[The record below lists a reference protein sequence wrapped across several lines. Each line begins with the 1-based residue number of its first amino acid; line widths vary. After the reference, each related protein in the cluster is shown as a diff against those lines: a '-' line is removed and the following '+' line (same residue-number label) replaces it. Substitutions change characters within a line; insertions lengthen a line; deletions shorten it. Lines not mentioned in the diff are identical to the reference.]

1 MTFSVVVGAGGTG
14 RALARLLADSGE
26 RVKLVTRSGSGPD
39 HPGIERVA
47 GDATAVDWLTELA
60 AGATTLYNCAMPPYD
75 RWPTDWPPLA
85 AALLAAAERS
95 GADYVMLGNVYAY
108 GAVSGP
114 VTEDQPAAPI
124 SVKGAVRE
132 QMWADALAAHE
143 AGRVRVTEIRAGA
156 FLGAGTKSFYN
167 LLVAPAVLTGTPAS
181 YPGDLDIEHS
191 WTYVEDAARTMLA
204 AARHDEAWGRV
215 WHVPSTSTLS
225 VRALTAELTALAGA
239 PDAQLAELSL
249 VELARLGAQDPVTAE
264 LLEMQYL
271 DREPFLLDSTH
282 TSAVLGVTATP
293 LKSVLI
299 ETIDAL
305 RLGSGDDRHR
315 ALE

>member
-26 RVKLVTRSGSGPD
+26 RVKLVTRSGSGPN

-47 GDATAVDWLTELA
+47 GDATAVDWLTDQA

-85 AALLAAAERS
+85 AALLAAAEHS

-114 VTEDQPAAPI
+114 VTEDQPSAPI

-156 FLGAGTKSFYN
+156 FLGGDTMSVYN
-167 LLVAPAVLTGTPAS
+167 LLVVPSVLAGLPAS
-181 YPGDLDIEHS
+181 YPGDLDVEHG
-191 WTYVEDAARTMLA
+191 WTYVGDAARTMLA

-215 WHVPSTSTLS
+215 WHVPSTSMLS

-239 PDAQLAELSL
+239 PDAQLTELAL
-249 VELARLGAQDPVTAE
+249 VELARLGAQDSVTAE

-271 DREPFLLDSTH
+271 DREPFLLDSAH